1 MERSGRFRAHG
12 ETRYSSET
20 RYSIVGRNPMNRR
33 DFLKTAA
40 SGTAA
45 LAAPQMPRAQG
56 TKTINFVPHAD
67 LASLDPVWTTADIT
81 RNFALAIYDTLYGYD
96 AQFKAQ
102 PQMVAGHATENDGK
116 QWDLTLREGLK
127 FHDGTPVLARDCI
140 ATIRRWAKRYPMGQ
154 ALIARTDELSA
165 VSDRVLRFR
174 LKRPFP
180 LLPEA
185 LAEPYCSIMPERL
198 AKTDAFE
205 QIKEA
210 VGSGPFK
217 FVPSERI
224 PGQRVVFAKSPDY
237 VPRADGKPS
246 FSAGPKIAY
255 IDRVVWNFVQDP
267 STAAAALGQREVDW
281 WENPTIDLIPQIKR
295 NKDLVITVK
304 DRTGEIGCLRFNHL
318 CPPFDNAAIRRAVLS
333 AIDQKEVMTAVA
345 GAVPGLIKTD
355 VGLFVPGTPM
365 ASDVGVDITRGPKDL
380 GKIKKQLADAGYR
393 GERVVVLAA
402 STIPTIFA
410 EAQVATD
417 VLQRIGMNID
427 LQTMEWGSVVAR
439 RAIREP
445 PDKGGWNIFY
455 TYLGGMG
462 NISPGPDIAIR
473 ASGADAWFGWP
484 SDPKMEALREA
495 WFDAPD
501 LEAQQ
506 KICREMQEE
515 FWQNP
520 SYVPLGMYDQPTAFH
535 SYLQDVR
542 DGWPQFY
549 GVKRI

>member
-1 MERSGRFRAHG
+1 MR
-12 ETRYSSET
+12 
-20 RYSIVGRNPMNRR
+20 RR
-33 DFLKTAA
+33 DILKSSLAGA
-40 SGTAA
+40 AA
-45 LAAPQMPRAQG
+45 LAAPSIVRAEVQ
-56 TKTINFVPHAD
+56 TTITFVPHAD

-81 RNFALAIYDTLYGYD
+81 RNFALAAYDTLYGYD

-102 PQMVAGHATENDGK
+102 PQMVEGHTTANDGK
-116 QWDLTLREGLK
+116 QWDLTLRDGLK
-127 FHDGTPVLARDCI
+127 FHDGSPVLARDCV
-140 ATIRRWAKRYPMGQ
+140 ATIKRWARRYPMGQ
-154 ALIARTDELSA
+154 ALLIRTDELSA
-165 VSDRVLRFR
+165 LSDRIIRFR
-174 LKRPFP
+174 LKKSFP

-185 LAEPYCSIMPERL
+185 LAEPQSSIMAERL

-210 VGSGPFK
+210 MGSGPFK
-217 FVPSERI
+217 YVASQRI
-224 PGQRVVFAKSPDY
+224 PGQRVVFEKNPDY
-237 VPRADGKPS
+237 IPRPNGTPS
-246 FSAGPKIAY
+246 FSAGPKVVY

-267 STAAAALGQREVDW
+267 STASAALAQGEVDW
-281 WENPTIDLIPQIKR
+281 WENPTIDLVPQLKR
-295 NKDLVITVK
+295 NKDLVLTVK

-318 CPPFDNAAIRRAVLS
+318 FPPFDNPAIRRVVLS

-345 GAVPGLIKTD
+345 GAEPTLIKTD

-365 ASDVGVDITRGPKDL
+365 ASTVGVEITRGPKDL
-380 GKIKKQLADAGYR
+380 DKIKKDLAAAGYQ

-402 STIPTIFA
+402 STVPTIFA

-417 VLQRIGMNID
+417 VLQRIGVNID
-427 LQTMEWGSVVAR
+427 LQVMEWGSVVAR
-439 RAIREP
+439 RASREP
-445 PDKGGWNIFY
+445 IDKGGWNIFY

-484 SDPKMEALREA
+484 TDPKMEALREA

-506 KICREMQEE
+506 KICRDIQEH

-520 SYVPLGMYDQPTAFH
+520 SYVPLGMYDQPTGFR
-535 SYLQDVR
+535 SSLQDVR

-549 GVKRI
+549 GVRRV

>member
-1 MERSGRFRAHG
+1 MQRRS
-12 ETRYSSET
+12 
-20 RYSIVGRNPMNRR
+20 
-33 DFLKTAA
+33 FLKTTLGGAA
-40 SGTAA
+40 AIA
-45 LAAPQMPRAQG
+45 LPRIGRAEADR
-56 TKTINFVPHAD
+56 TITFVPHAD

-81 RNFALAIYDTLYGYD
+81 RNFSLAVYDTLFGYD
-96 AQFKAQ
+96 AEFKAQ
-102 PQMVAGHATENDGK
+102 PQMVQAYPAEGDDT

-127 FHDGTPVLARDCI
+127 FHDGAPVLARDCV
-140 ATIRRWAKRYPMGQ
+140 ATIKRWAKRYPMGQ
-154 ALIARTDELSA
+154 ALMARTDELAA
-165 VSDRVLRFR
+165 VSDRVIRFR
-174 LKRPFP
+174 LKKPFP
-180 LLPEA
+180 LLPDA
-185 LAEPYCSIMPERL
+185 LAEPYCAIMPERL
-198 AKTDAFE
+198 ANTDAFE

-217 FVPSERI
+217 FVASERI
-224 PGQRVVFAKSPDY
+224 PGQRIVFEKNPDY
-237 VPRADGKPS
+237 VPRAGGKPS
-246 FSAGPKIAY
+246 FSAGPKVAY

-267 STAAAALGQREVDW
+267 STASAALAQGEVDW
-281 WENPTIDLIPQIKR
+281 WENPTIDLVPQLKR

-318 CPPFDNAAIRRAVLS
+318 YPPFDNPAIRRVVLS
-333 AIDQKEVMTAVA
+333 AMDQKDVMTAVA
-345 GAVPGLIKTD
+345 GAEPSLIKTD

-365 ASDVGVDITRGPKDL
+365 ASTVGVEITRGPKDL
-380 GKIKKQLADAGYR
+380 DKLKKDLAAAGYK

-417 VLQRIGMNID
+417 VLQRIGMNVD

-439 RAIREP
+439 RASREP
-445 PDKGGWNIFY
+445 SEKGGWNIFY

-484 SDPKMEALREA
+484 ADAKMEALRGA
-495 WFDAPD
+495 WFDAPN
-501 LEAQQ
+501 LEEQQ
-506 KICREMQEE
+506 KICRQMQEE

-520 SYVPLGMYDQPTAFH
+520 SYVPLGMYDQPTAFR
-535 SYLQDVR
+535 SSLQDVR

-549 GVKRI
+549 GVRRV

>member
-1 MERSGRFRAHG
+1 
-12 ETRYSSET
+12 
-20 RYSIVGRNPMNRR
+20 MNRR
-33 DFLKTAA
+33 AFLKTAVT
-40 SGTAA
+40 GAA
-45 LAAPQMPRAQG
+45 AVAAPHIVQAEAE
-56 TKTINFVPHAD
+56 KTITFVPHAD

-81 RNFALAIYDTLYGYD
+81 RNFVLAVYDTLYGYD
-96 AQFKAQ
+96 AGFKAQ
-102 PQMVAGHATENDGK
+102 PQMVEGHTTENDGK
-116 QWDLTLREGLK
+116 LWTLTLREGLK
-127 FHDGTPVLARDCI
+127 FHDGTPVLARDCV

-165 VSDRVLRFR
+165 ASDREIRFR
-174 LKRPFP
+174 LKKPFP

-185 LAEPYCSIMPERL
+185 LAEPQSSIMPERL

-210 VGSGPFK
+210 MGSGPFK
-217 FVPSERI
+217 LVAAERI
-224 PGQRVVFAKSPDY
+224 PGQRVVFTKNPDY

-246 FSAGPKIAY
+246 FTAGPKVAF

-267 STAAAALGQREVDW
+267 STAAAALAQGEVDW
-281 WENPTIDLIPQIKR
+281 WENPTIDLVPQLKR
-295 NKDLVITVK
+295 NKGLVITVK
-304 DRTGEIGCLRFNHL
+304 DRTGEIGCLRFNQL
-318 CPPFDNAAIRRAVLS
+318 LPPFNNPAIRRAVLS
-333 AIDQKEVMTAVA
+333 AMDQKEIMTAVA
-345 GAVPGLIKTD
+345 GAEPTLIKTD

-365 ASDVGVDITRGPKDL
+365 ASDVGVGITRGPKDL
-380 GKIKKQLADAGYR
+380 DKIKKDLAAAGYK

-402 STIPTIFA
+402 STIPVIFA

-417 VLQRIGMNID
+417 VLQRIDMNID
-427 LQTMEWGSVVAR
+427 LQVMEWGTVVAR
-439 RAIREP
+439 RASREP
-445 PDKGGWNIFY
+445 IDKGGWNIFY

-484 SDPKMEALREA
+484 SDPKMEALRGA

-501 LEAQQ
+501 IEAQQ
-506 KICREMQEE
+506 ILCRQMQEE

-535 SYLQDVR
+535 SYLGDIR

-549 GVKRI
+549 GVRRV